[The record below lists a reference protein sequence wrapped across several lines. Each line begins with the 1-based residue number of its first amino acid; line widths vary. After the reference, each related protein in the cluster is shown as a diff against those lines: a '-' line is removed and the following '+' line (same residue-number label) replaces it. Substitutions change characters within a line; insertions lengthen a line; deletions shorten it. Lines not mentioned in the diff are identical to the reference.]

1 MTAKLNDK
9 VVLITGAGSGMGA
22 EMAKLFAK
30 EGAKIVGVDINEER
44 MQQVSDEI
52 KADHGQV
59 CMQKADISQLDAV
72 QAVFE
77 KAVSTYGKLDI
88 LVNNAGVM
96 DDMSPVGE
104 VRDELWRRVFAINV
118 DAVMYTSR
126 EAIKLFT
133 PQKHGVILNISSV
146 GGSHGGRAGAAY
158 TASKHAVDGLTKNTA
173 FMYQKE
179 GIRVNAIEPGGIA
192 TNISESMG
200 GFNKFGAMRQQTG
213 QALMPEI
220 GQSHSIAAAALF
232 LVSDDADYINGAI
245 LPVDGGW
252 TSY

>member
-1 MTAKLNDK
+1 MTARLTDK
-9 VVLITGAGSGMGA
+9 VVLITGAASGMGA

-30 EGAKIVGVDINEER
+30 EGAKVIGVDINEKR
-44 MQQVSDEI
+44 MHQVSAEI
-52 KADHGQV
+52 EADHGRV
-59 CMQKADISQLDAV
+59 RMQKADLSQPDAV
-72 QAVFE
+72 QDIFKKIA
-77 KAVSTYGKLDI
+77 ATDGHLDI

-104 VRDELWRRVFAINV
+104 VTDSLWRRVFAINV
-118 DAVMYTSR
+118 DAVMHTSR
-126 EAIKLFT
+126 EAIKLFQK
-133 PQKHGVILNISSV
+133 QKHGVILNISSV
-146 GGSHGGRAGAAY
+146 GGSNGGRAGAAY
-158 TASKHAVDGLTKNTA
+158 TAAKHAVNGLTKNTA

-200 GFNKFGAMRQQTG
+200 GFNKFGAMRQQSG

-220 GQSHSIAAAALF
+220 GQSHSIATAALF
-232 LVSDDADYINGAI
+232 LVSDEADYVNGVI

-252 TSY
+252 TTY